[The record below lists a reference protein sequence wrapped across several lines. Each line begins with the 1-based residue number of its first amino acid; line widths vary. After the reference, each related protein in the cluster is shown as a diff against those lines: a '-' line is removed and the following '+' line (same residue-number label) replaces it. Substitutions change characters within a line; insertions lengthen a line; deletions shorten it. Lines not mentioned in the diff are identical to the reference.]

1 MAQSDAERQRR
12 YRERKRAR
20 EAGTP
25 TPPQNAAQA
34 APEPSAG
41 ITRRPLAEAGTCGL
55 FLDGPVITICDGN
68 FAYSATLSPHEML
81 GLGLRLLRACGVAV
95 ELTAPDAERPRP
107 MSIHTPIAAIRPAG
121 NA

>member
-1 MAQSDAERQRR
+1 MAQTDAERQRR

-34 APEPSAG
+34 APEPSEAAG
-41 ITRRPLAEAGTCGL
+41 IVKQRAAPGMPAGLYLDHLTLTFVADSHAYRMQLSPNEAGEL
-55 FLDGPVITICDGN
+55 SLRLAAAVQ
-68 FAYSATLSPHEML
+68 AATRGKGIMIPANL
-81 GLGLRLLRACGVAV
+81 GLAMAT
-95 ELTAPDAERPRP
+95 E
-107 MSIHTPIAAIRPAG
+107 AG